1 MNSIPENVF
10 VVTVTQKVGFFK
22 STTKLEFVRNINGT
36 WDQYTGHCDCF
47 DKPFKLDEQDVIDLC
62 NRLFGFSG
70 IKIKMS

>member
-1 MNSIPENVF
+1 MNSIPENVE

-22 STTKLEFVRNINGT
+22 RTTKLEFARKADGT
-36 WDQYTGHCDCF
+36 WNQYTGHYDCF
-47 DKPFKLDEQDVIDLC
+47 DKPFNLDEQDVIDLC